1 MMWFVVRCNVT
12 LCLNMGY
19 YNSTDYAV
27 NYVGVL
33 KSAQPCLTSFVPLY
47 IHYYWSC
54 DIKQLVVAMQP
65 APYDGWPKVSLFDS
79 TWFVDDLA
87 RNDFQGNNVVE

>member
-1 MMWFVVRCNVT
+1 
-12 LCLNMGY
+12 
-19 YNSTDYAV
+19 
-27 NYVGVL
+27 
-33 KSAQPCLTSFVPLY
+33 
-47 IHYYWSC
+47 
-54 DIKQLVVAMQP
+54 MQP